1 MATNSGIQR
10 DTDTGILAL
19 MSYNRNLAES
29 LASGCLRYLVRV
41 NNHAIHQKNIKTNSG
56 SIVWGNGFPLC
67 LACSSMDSVD
77 SCG

>member
-19 MSYNRNLAES
+19 VSYNRNLAES

-41 NNHAIHQKNIKTNSG
+41 NNHAIHQENNHQDQFG
-56 SIVWGNGFPLC
+56 LNRLEEWF
-67 LACSSMDSVD
+67 SVMP
-77 SCG
+77 GVF